1 MNATGNLRVKRGIWQ
16 MVFEYQDDTGK
27 RRQKSESTGLPEKG
41 NKRRAQQMLD
51 KRLDELS
58 QQRTAAL
65 EAKNV
70 LFLPFINS
78 WLDDVMAHKVRPN
91 TLSQYKLIYNGYFA
105 KYKPFHGVRLQEVT
119 PALLQS
125 FYNAE
130 LSAGLS
136 PNTVR
141 KHHANI
147 HKCLDYAVRL
157 GFISS
162 NPSVQTEL
170 PPKQKYMGA
179 KAFTPEQTRD
189 LLQLFQGD
197 PLEVARLYHCD
208 LWFAPE

>member
-78 WLDDVMAHKVRPN
+78 WLDDVMAYKIRPN
-91 TLSQYKLIYNGYFA
+91 TLSQENICQGGFHHKDEIPPINWKLF
-105 KYKPFHGVRLQEVT
+105 F
-119 PALLQS
+119 
-125 FYNAE
+125 
-130 LSAGLS
+130 
-136 PNTVR
+136 
-141 KHHANI
+141 
-147 HKCLDYAVRL
+147 C
-157 GFISS
+157 
-162 NPSVQTEL
+162 
-170 PPKQKYMGA
+170 
-179 KAFTPEQTRD
+179 
-189 LLQLFQGD
+189 
-197 PLEVARLYHCD
+197 
-208 LWFAPE
+208 